1 MIEDPPILTVQRDVT
16 RAPEATVAAFKGV
29 ATSNLIDALGGT
41 GALQHS
47 IKPLGVADGLPF
59 KFCGSAVT
67 ALCGPSDNL
76 ALFAAL
82 SLAGPGDVIVAGTEA
97 FEGAAVA
104 GDLVLGMARNKGV
117 AAFVT
122 DGMLRD
128 YEAILQ
134 VGLPVYCAGLTPNSP
149 SRTGPGAVNL
159 PLAIGGLVIEP
170 GDILA
175 GDRDGVVVIPRTRSE
190 SVKAA
195 LPALLA
201 AEQELLSKVE
211 EGLTVPGHT
220 EALMASDRVKYL
232 D

>member
-1 MIEDPPILTVQRDVT
+1 MIEDPPILTVRREVT
-16 RAPEATVAAFKGV
+16 RAPESSLLAFRDV
-29 ATSNLIDALGGT
+29 ATSNLVDALGGT
-41 GALQHS
+41 GALHHS

-59 KFCGSAVT
+59 KFCGSAIT

-82 SLAGPGDVIVAGTEA
+82 SIAQPGDVIIAGTEA

-104 GDLVLGMARNKGV
+104 GDLVLGMAKNKGV
-117 AAFVT
+117 AAIVT

-128 YEAILQ
+128 YEAVLD

-149 SRTGPGAVNL
+149 ARTGPGGVNL
-159 PLAIGGLVIEP
+159 PLSIGGLQVMP
-170 GDILA
+170 GDVLA
-175 GDRDGVVVIPRTRSE
+175 GDRDGVVVIPRARAGE
-190 SVKAA
+190 VQAA

-201 AEQELLSKVE
+201 AEQHLLSQVE
-211 EGLTVPGHT
+211 AGLTVPGHT
-220 EALMASDRVKYL
+220 EALMSSDRVRFL

>member
-1 MIEDPPILTVQRDVT
+1 MIEDPPVLTIQRNIA
-16 RAPEATVAAFKGV
+16 RAPSAAVRAFSGV
-29 ATSNLIDALGGT
+29 ATSNLVDALGGT
-41 GALQHS
+41 GALHHS

-59 KFCGSAVT
+59 KFCGTAVT

-82 SLAGPGDVIVAGTEA
+82 TVARPGDVIVAGTEA
-97 FEGAAVA
+97 FEAAAVA
-104 GDLVLGMARNKGV
+104 GDLVLGMAKNKGV

-128 YEAILQ
+128 YDAILD

-149 SRTGPGAVNL
+149 ARTGPGSVNL
-159 PLAIGGLVIEP
+159 PLSIGGLQIEP

-175 GDRDGVVVIPRTRSE
+175 GDRDGVIVIPRARTEEVEAS
-190 SVKAA
+190 

-201 AEQELLSKVE
+201 AEQALLSKVE
-211 EGLTVPGHT
+211 LGLAVPEHT
-220 EALMASDRVKYL
+220 EALMASDRVRFL

>member
-1 MIEDPPILTVQRDVT
+1 MIEDPPILTVQRNID
-16 RAPEATVAAFKGV
+16 RASDAAVQAFTGV
-29 ATSNLIDALGGT
+29 ATSNLVDALGGT
-41 GALQHS
+41 GALHHS
-47 IKPLGVADGLPF
+47 IKPLGIADGLPF
-59 KFCGSAVT
+59 KFCGTAIT

-82 SLAGPGDVIVAGTEA
+82 SVAGPGDVIIAGTDA

-104 GDLVLGMARNKGV
+104 GDLVLGMAKNKGV

-128 YEAILQ
+128 YEAILE
-134 VGLPVYCAGLTPNSP
+134 VGLPVFCAGLTPNSP
-149 SRTGPGAVNL
+149 ARTGPGSVNL
-159 PLAIGGLVIEP
+159 PLSIGGLQIMP

-175 GDRDGVVVIPRTRSE
+175 GDRDGVVVIPRERAEEVQAS
-190 SVKAA
+190 

-201 AEQELLSKVE
+201 SEQNLLSKVE
-211 EGLTVPGHT
+211 EGLAVPGHT
-220 EALMASDRVKYL
+220 EALMASDRVRFL